1 MTKDMT
7 AGSPARLILKFTIP
21 LIFGNLFQQFY
32 SMVDT
37 IIVGRYLGKE
47 ALAGV
52 GSTGSINYMIIG
64 FCIGT
69 CAGFAIPVA
78 QRFGARHFDDLRR
91 FVGNILWLAA
101 VFSVILGLL
110 TVLLCRPIL
119 SAMNT
124 PADIYE
130 YAYWYIV
137 IIFAGIP
144 ATVFYNILASLLR
157 ALGDSRTPVIFL
169 VLASIIN
176 IVLDFVLVLGTPMG
190 VAGAALATVASQLV
204 SGAACFVFIAKRF
217 DILHITKDDMRPRPP
232 YMAEL
237 CGMGIPMGLQC
248 SITAIGGILLQS
260 SVNGLGSLSV
270 ASVAAANK
278 LSAFFTCAFDAM
290 GVSMSTYT
298 GQNVGARRFDRIPP
312 GLRAGMAIGSVYSIG
327 AFLILFFFG
336 KVLVTMFID
345 GSETAIIESAFQFL
359 MANSAFYIPLAAVN
373 IYRLLIQGMGYS
385 KIAMFAGVCEMVAR
399 SFAGLVLVPVFGY
412 TAACFANPLAWVM
425 ADVFLIPLYIH
436 LLRKTKRQ
444 EELESRTRT
453 EA

>member
-1 MTKDMT
+1 
-7 AGSPARLILKFTIP
+7 
-21 LIFGNLFQQFY
+21 
-32 SMVDT
+32 
-37 IIVGRYLGKE
+37 
-47 ALAGV
+47 
-52 GSTGSINYMIIG
+52 
-64 FCIGT
+64 
-69 CAGFAIPVA
+69 
-78 QRFGARHFDDLRR
+78 
-91 FVGNILWLAA
+91 
-101 VFSVILGLL
+101 
-110 TVLLCRPIL
+110 
-119 SAMNT
+119 
-124 PADIYE
+124 
-130 YAYWYIV
+130 
-137 IIFAGIP
+137 
-144 ATVFYNILASLLR
+144 
-157 ALGDSRTPVIFL
+157 
-169 VLASIIN
+169 
-176 IVLDFVLVLGTPMG
+176 
-190 VAGAALATVASQLV
+190 
-204 SGAACFVFIAKRF
+204 
-217 DILHITKDDMRPRPP
+217 
-232 YMAEL
+232 
-237 CGMGIPMGLQC
+237 MGIPMGLQC

-444 EELESRTRT
+444 EELEPRTRT